1 MSSATL
7 AAEPRRFPLAA
18 MLVLATITFTAIT
31 TELMPSGLLPQISEG
46 LNVSEPVAGYLAAAY
61 AAVIVVTVI
70 PAARLLARIPRKTLL
85 ISLVL
90 TFALSNVL
98 VGLAPNFAA
107 AMGARLVGGL
117 AHGLLWTTVA
127 PFVSRVV
134 PADKVGKAL
143 AIVFSGNSLGMA
155 IGAPVGTALGTLLGW
170 RASFLFL
177 AGFGLLLTGLAVW
190 LLPQVRRVPDAVRPS
205 MRKAIAQP
213 GVKAVATAWPLL
225 VLAHF
230 ALFTY
235 IAPFIREAGLPDYAT
250 SLSLTVLG
258 ASGLIGIWIA
268 GITVDSR
275 PRRSLLITTA
285 AIAAAMLLLPL
296 GGGTIPGAMI
306 LMTVWG
312 AGLGAIGIYNQ
323 AAILRAGRED
333 RDAANGLTVLT
344 IQLGI
349 TIGALYGSAALVVAG
364 PLMVPVAA
372 ALPVVV
378 ALFITLAGRGTP
390 TRRDAKSAA
399 GQSRTSRN
407 RRSSTSPPAS
417 DGVHECGCWHG
428 QLEMYFYS
436 RASPGLGCA
445 PSIVSGSPS
454 MTSTAYAD
462 SSPVEILERRN
473 DCGIRPVS
481 RVKKAGPKRLTSV
494 RIWQLSR
501 VEGTSPVG
509 KVNAAKRVDEP
520 RPGGR
525 HGAGGLTVVYN
536 QRHYSGCLR

>member
-1 MSSATL
+1 MSSTL
-7 AAEPRRFPLAA
+7 PLPAPKRFPLAA

-61 AAVIVVTVI
+61 AAVIVITVI
-70 PAARLLARIPRKTLL
+70 PAARLLAKVPRKTLL
-85 ISLVL
+85 VALVL
-90 TFALSNVL
+90 IFALSNVL
-98 VGLAPNFAA
+98 VGLAPSFEA

-134 PADKVGKAL
+134 PADKVGRAL

-155 IGAPVGTALGTLLGW
+155 IGAPVGTALGGLLGW
-170 RASFLFL
+170 RAAFLFL

-190 LLPQVRRVPDAVRPS
+190 LLPQVRRIPDAVRPS
-205 MRKAIAQP
+205 MRMAIAQP
-213 GVKAVATAWPLL
+213 GVKSVAIAWPLL

-235 IAPFIREAGLPDYAT
+235 IAPFIREASLPDYAI

-285 AIAAAMLLLPL
+285 AVAVAMLLLPL

-323 AAILRAGRED
+323 AAILRAGGEY

-349 TIGALYGSAALVVAG
+349 TVGALYGSAALVLAG
-364 PLMVPVAA
+364 PLLVPVAA
-372 ALPVVV
+372 ALPVAV
-378 ALFITLAGRGTP
+378 ALFITLAGRTH
-390 TRRDAKSAA
+390 AY
-399 GQSRTSRN
+399 
-407 RRSSTSPPAS
+407 PPGRKES
-417 DGVHECGCWHG
+417 G
-428 QLEMYFYS
+428 
-436 RASPGLGCA
+436 
-445 PSIVSGSPS
+445 PS
-454 MTSTAYAD
+454 
-462 SSPVEILERRN
+462 ELQ
-473 DCGIRPVS
+473 
-481 RVKKAGPKRLTSV
+481 VKEAVL
-494 RIWQLSR
+494 
-501 VEGTSPVG
+501 
-509 KVNAAKRVDEP
+509 
-520 RPGGR
+520 
-525 HGAGGLTVVYN
+525 
-536 QRHYSGCLR
+536 QR